1 MFRRKPG
8 GTWLCDKAVAIPLG
22 ESNPRNTENIA
33 DYLPLKA
40 LDFGPGKVENELI
53 ALEFQFPLRLRDHP
67 IRVLLIQFTF
77 RIDHFRF
84 EPDAELEEAFGRLRS
99 Q

>member
-1 MFRRKPG
+1 MFRRKR

-22 ESNPRNTENIA
+22 ESNTRNTEGTA
-33 DYLPLKA
+33 DDLPLKA
-40 LDFGPGKVENELI
+40 LDFGPSKVENELI

-67 IRVLLIQFTF
+67 IRMPLVQFTF

-84 EPDAELEEAFGRLRS
+84 EPDAELEAAFERLRS